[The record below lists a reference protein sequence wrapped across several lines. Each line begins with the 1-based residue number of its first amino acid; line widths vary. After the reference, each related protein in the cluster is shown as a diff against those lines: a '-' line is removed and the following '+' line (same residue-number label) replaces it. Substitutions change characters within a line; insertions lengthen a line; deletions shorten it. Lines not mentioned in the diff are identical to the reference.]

1 MLKKLEKFGN
11 GTASGWKKGSSPE
24 KVFGKGYLKAAW

>member
-1 MLKKLEKFGN
+1 MLKKLGKFDS
-11 GTASGWKKGSSPE
+11 GTASGWKKGSCPE